1 MLMTQLRKDLTDSLK
16 QGNAVAVET
25 IRFLISAIK
34 NAAITKYGA
43 TGESALTDTDVLD
56 AVKKQVKSHKESIE
70 AFTRAGRTDLVE
82 KESAQLAVLERYM
95 PKQLTDDELKTML
108 GPIVASGETNFGVLM
123 KQAKETCGDGADGG
137 RISTMIRALMQT
149 K

>member
-1 MLMTQLRKDLTDSLK
+1 MLMTQLRKDLTDSMK

-43 TGESALTDTDVLD
+43 TGESALTDADVLES
-56 AVKKQVKSHKESIE
+56 VKKQVKSHRESID
-70 AFTRAGRTDLVE
+70 AFARAGRKDLVE
-82 KESAQLAVLERYM
+82 KESAQLAVLEQYM
-95 PKQLTDDELKTML
+95 PKQLSDDELKQIVA
-108 GPIVASGETNFGVLM
+108 PIVAGGETNFGLLM
-123 KQAKETCGDGADGG
+123 KAAKEAAGDGADGG
-137 RISTMIRALMQT
+137 RISTMIRSLMQT